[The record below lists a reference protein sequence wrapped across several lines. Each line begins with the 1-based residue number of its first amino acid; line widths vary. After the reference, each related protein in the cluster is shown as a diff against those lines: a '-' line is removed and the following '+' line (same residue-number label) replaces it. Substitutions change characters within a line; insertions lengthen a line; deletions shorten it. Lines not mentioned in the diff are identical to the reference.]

1 MKLEKMLIKSEIK
14 KEGRKMYKELR
25 VRKKKFYGKKRLE
38 IRGNGKNKG
47 EEIIKREG
55 II

>member
-25 VRKKKFYGKKRLE
+25 VRKKKFYGKKRLWKLE
-38 IRGNGKNKG
+38 EMERIRKK
-47 EEIIKREG
+47 E
-55 II
+55 